1 MTSLLSARGVTLR
14 YRKGKDRRPALND
27 VTVEIHPGECLGI
40 IGESGSGKSS
50 LARVLTGLQRPD
62 AGEVRLDGEQIFVPH
77 GFNRRSAHFARSV
90 QFVVQDSAGALNP
103 RMRNWE
109 SATEAVRLL
118 HGAADQD
125 VRREQARTLFA
136 RVGLDEDLMD
146 RLPHAL
152 SGGQRQR
159 LALCRTL
166 AVSPR
171 LIILDEPT
179 SALDLSV
186 QAGIL
191 DELLTLNL
199 SGVALAIISHDLGV
213 IRHLSTRVVVM
224 RDGAIL
230 EEGPAEGIVASP
242 KHTYTRELVEA
253 GLAGAPASRDATG
266 AG

>member
-1 MTSLLSARGVTLR
+1 MSLLSARGVTLR
-14 YRKGKDRRPALND
+14 YQKGKGGRPALLGVNI
-27 VTVEIHPGECLGI
+27 EIFPGECLGI

-62 AGEVRLDGEQIFVPH
+62 AGEISFDGEPIFAGPR
-77 GFNRRSAHFARSV
+77 FNRRSAHFARSV
-90 QFVVQDSAGALNP
+90 QFVGQDSSGALNP

-118 HGAADQD
+118 DGAADPD
-125 VRREQARTLFA
+125 VRRAQARALFA
-136 RVGLDEDLMD
+136 RVGLNEELLE

-159 LALCRTL
+159 LALCRAL
-166 AVSPR
+166 AVSPQ

-191 DELLTLNL
+191 DELLALNL
-199 SGVALAIISHDLGV
+199 SGVALAVISHDLAV

-224 RDGAIL
+224 QHGVIV
-230 EEGPAEGIVASP
+230 EEGPTEGIVASP
-242 KHTYTRELVEA
+242 KHPYTRELIEA
-253 GLAGAPASRDATG
+253 GLAGAPASREATG
-266 AG
+266 AGS

>member
-1 MTSLLSARGVTLR
+1 MMSLLSARSVRLC
-14 YRKGKDRRPALND
+14 YQKGRDRRPALND
-27 VTVEIHPGECLGI
+27 VTVEIYPGECLGI

-62 AGEVRLDGEQIFVPH
+62 AGEVRLDGEQIFVSH
-77 GFNRRSAHFARSV
+77 GFRRGSAHFARSV

-118 HGAADQD
+118 NGAADPD
-125 VRREQARTLFA
+125 VRREQARTLFD
-136 RVGLDEDLMD
+136 RVGLDEDLLD

-159 LALCRTL
+159 LALCRAL

-230 EEGPAEGIVASP
+230 EEGSAEGIVASP

-253 GLAGAPASRDATG
+253 GLAGAPALREATG